1 MYPPLPSLSKLS
13 GKDYPG
19 PEEEEDVVMGVEAFW
34 ITASGGHTFSVLPVQ
49 DPRP

>member
-19 PEEEEDVVMGVEAFW
+19 PEEEEDVVMGVEAIW
-34 ITASGGHTFSVLPVQ
+34 ITASVGHTFSFLPVQ
-49 DPRP
+49 DPRL